1 MGRTIYGP
9 IWENMPTSRRSML
22 ERGLRRIAREFG
34 GAMRHAVAEQTAQRK
49 VERGLKSL
57 AV

>member
-1 MGRTIYGP
+1 MGRQIYGP
-9 IWENMPTSRRSML
+9 MWDNFSQARREML

-34 GAMRHAVAEQTAQRK
+34 GAMRHAVAEQTAKRK
-49 VERGLKSL
+49 AERSIKYL

>member
-1 MGRTIYGP
+1 MWDNFP
-9 IWENMPTSRRSML
+9 QARREML

-34 GAMRHAVAEQTAQRK
+34 GAIRHAVAEQTAQRK